1 MRTVVLDSEA
11 MSRIARSPSG
21 SKPVGVHAFI
31 IAALQTNSDVVVPAA
46 VLSELYR
53 GDGHDATLDACL
65 KRYPGIEVIDTDRR
79 LARIVGNL
87 LEDRGLGS
95 TDHVDACV
103 VASAIASGGGVIL
116 TCDPDDIGRL
126 AADQLGVD
134 IEVI

>member
-11 MSRIARSPSG
+11 MNRLARASSG

-31 IAALQTNSDVVVPAA
+31 IAALQTDSDVVVPAA

-53 GDGHDATLDACL
+53 GGGYDASLDACL

-87 LEDRGLGS
+87 LASRNMGS
-95 TDHVDACV
+95 AHHVDACV
-103 VASAIASGGGVIL
+103 VASAILAGGGLIL
-116 TCDPDDIGRL
+116 TCDPDDMNTL
-126 AADQLGVD
+126 AAGQLGVD
-134 IEVI
+134 IHVI